1 MGLPKREYYTLQ
13 QAAKKANCE
22 IGDLLHFAAIGI
34 LQICVHYESNEKY
47 NSDCYFNTDISDE
60 LIDELRKTP
69 EGCVMHYSSKYN
81 IISMDSNAYFFTAEE
96 DQPCW
101 PDYVKG
107 WFAISH
113 IELTLPAFERQRK
126 ADVFQLI
133 QPRFNIDNSA
143 GEWGASTEGFEPG
156 GPCFYESRTFSVED
170 FVIMDDELTVLMNG
184 GQKINLF
191 GLVDEIKREKGTVKE
206 NIGNKTFTSM
216 AKLIKS
222 LLFLVY
228 KDEDILNNPRKHFDN
243 LQSEINKDFD
253 TLGLK
258 LPAGKTI
265 DKWLKGV
272 DLDRS

>member
-13 QAAKKANCE
+13 QAARKADCE
-22 IGDLLHFAAIGI
+22 IEDLLHFAAIGF
-34 LQICVHYESNEKY
+34 LQICVHYESDKTVD
-47 NSDCYFNTDISDE
+47 SDCYFNADISDGLIEE
-60 LIDELRKTP
+60 LHNTP
-69 EGCVMHYSSKYN
+69 EGNVMYYLSKYN
-81 IISMDSNAYFFTAEE
+81 IITIDSNAYFFTAEDDE
-96 DQPCW
+96 PCW
-101 PDYVKG
+101 ADYVKG

-113 IELTLPAFERQRK
+113 AELTLPSFEIQRK
-126 ADVFQLI
+126 AEVYQLI
-133 QPRFNIDNSA
+133 QPRLNVNKSIGDEC
-143 GEWGASTEGFEPG
+143 GGTKGFEPG
-156 GPCFYESRTFSVED
+156 GPCFYEPRTFSVED
-170 FVIMDDELTVLMNG
+170 FVIMDEELNLLMNG
-184 GQKINLF
+184 GQKINPF
-191 GLVDEIKREKGTVKE
+191 GLVDEMEREKGNVKE

-243 LQSEINKDFD
+243 PQSEINKDFD

-265 DKWLKGV
+265 DKWLQGI